1 MRRFPAAALL
11 VLGLTL
17 SMTLPVCAQRG
28 SAHGGF
34 AGHAGS
40 AHAGSAFHGRPSAPS
55 HSYRSAVPNR
65 YLGGRLGV
73 APRYMSRVPGAYGA
87 RQAYSPAGPY
97 RRSPY
102 RAPYRR
108 GYAYGTYAW
117 GVPWVGSYGGWLDPY
132 FSDYPDDSSYN
143 PGYDTGYGAG
153 YDNSASA
160 QDQSY
165 SPYLPYDQGQGYVSE
180 LPEQGPSAPRPQYQ
194 PNAGASHIIT
204 VPANQPTITLV
215 FKDHRPNEQ
224 IHNYLLNG
232 TTLSVWDQHP
242 RDIPVDQ
249 LDLAATEQLNRD
261 AGVDF
266 HLPAGSR

>member
-11 VLGLTL
+11 VLGLIFGR
-17 SMTLPVCAQRG
+17 TLPACAQRG
-28 SAHGGF
+28 SAHGGSS
-34 AGHAGS
+34 GHAGS
-40 AHAGSAFHGRPSAPS
+40 AHTGSAFHGGLGSSTAS
-55 HSYRSAVPNR
+55 HPYRSTVPYR
-65 YLGGRLGV
+65 YGNGRPGTV
-73 APRYMSRVPGAYGA
+73 PRYVSRVPGGYGA
-87 RQAYSPAGPY
+87 RQTYPSTSPY

-117 GVPWVGSYGGWLDPY
+117 GVPWVGSYGGWLDPD
-132 FSDYPDDSSYN
+132 FSDYPDDSGYN
-143 PGYDTGYGAG
+143 PGYDAG
-153 YDNSASA
+153 YDNSAAA

-180 LPEQGPSAPRPQYQ
+180 APEQGQSAPRPPYQ
-194 PNAGASHIIT
+194 PNAGASHAIAA
-204 VPANQPTITLV
+204 PANQPTITLV
-215 FKDHRPNEQ
+215 YKDHRPNEQ
-224 IHNYLLNG
+224 IHNFLLNG

-266 HLPAGSR
+266 HLPVGSR

>member
-1 MRRFPAAALL
+1 MRRFPAVALL

-17 SMTLPVCAQRG
+17 GVTLPTCAQRG

-34 AGHAGS
+34 SGHAGS
-40 AHAGSAFHGRPSAPS
+40 AHAGSAFHGGLGPSAPS
-55 HSYRSAVPNR
+55 HSYRSAAPYR
-65 YLGGRLGV
+65 YGNGRPGV
-73 APRYMSRVPGAYGA
+73 APRYMSRVPGGYGS
-87 RQAYSPAGPY
+87 RQAYPSTRAYPTGSY

-117 GVPWVGSYGGWLDPY
+117 GVPWVGSYGGWLDPD
-132 FSDYPDDSSYN
+132 FSDYPDDSGYNSSY
-143 PGYDTGYGAG
+143 DDSEA
-153 YDNSASA
+153 A
-160 QDQSY
+160 QNQSY

-180 LPEQGPSAPRPQYQ
+180 PPEQSLPAARPPYQ
-194 PNAGASHIIT
+194 PNAGVSHAFAA
-204 VPANQPTITLV
+204 PANQPTITLV
-215 FKDHRPNEQ
+215 YKDHRPNEQ

-261 AGVDF
+261 ADVDF
-266 HLPAGSR
+266 HLPASPR